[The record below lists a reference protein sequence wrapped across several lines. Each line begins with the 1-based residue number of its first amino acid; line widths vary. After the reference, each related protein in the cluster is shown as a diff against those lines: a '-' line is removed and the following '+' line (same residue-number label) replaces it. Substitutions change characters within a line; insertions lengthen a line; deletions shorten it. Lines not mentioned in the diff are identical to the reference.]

1 MSGINPQNERL
12 KRRYYHHLREAEGRA
27 ETTIDHAARALS
39 DFERFTASKDFKRF
53 RPQDA
58 IAYRNALLAGGGK
71 RSAQLSSR
79 ATVHT
84 KLVQVQR
91 FFRWLG
97 SQPGYKTRISSADVQ
112 CFSLSVRDRKIAR
125 HRREKPTPTL
135 EQVGQVIV
143 SMPAES
149 DIELR
154 DRALI
159 ACTLL
164 TGARAAA
171 LVSLKL
177 KHIRA
182 DKLGIEQD
190 AREVRTK
197 LGKSYPTFFFPVGE
211 DVLGIFLGY
220 VEHLR
225 KSLFWGEGD
234 PLFPRGQ
241 LHVGRA
247 SKFEWIGL
255 ERAHWQTTDP
265 VRAIFRRAF
274 AAAGLPYF
282 SPHSFRRTLV
292 QLGQRC
298 CRTPEELKAWS
309 QNLGHE
315 EVLTSF
321 TSYGAVPSQRQ
332 VEILSNLSNQERD
345 SSGTDEALERRVVS
359 LVRQLL
365 QKEGPLAQRENRS

>member
-1 MSGINPQNERL
+1 MIGVNPVSERL

-27 ETTIDHAARALS
+27 ETTIDQAARALA
-39 DFERFTASKDFKRF
+39 DYERFTVWKDFKRF
-53 RPQDA
+53 RPEDA
-58 IAYRNALLAGGGK
+58 VGYRRSLLAGGGK

-91 FFRWLG
+91 FFHWLSG
-97 SQPGYKTRISSADVQ
+97 QAGYKSRISSADVQ
-112 CFSLSVRDRKIAR
+112 CFSLSARDRKIAR

-135 EQVGQVIV
+135 EQVRQVIV
-143 SMPAES
+143 SMPAAS

-154 DRALI
+154 DRALV

-171 LVSLKL
+171 LASLKL
-177 KHIRA
+177 KHVRA
-182 DKLGIEQD
+182 DRLGIEQD

-211 DVLGIFLGY
+211 EVLGIFLGY
-220 VEHLR
+220 VDHLR
-225 KSLFWGEGD
+225 EVLFWGEGD

-241 LHVGRA
+241 LHVSEA
-247 SKFEWIGL
+247 SKFEWVGL

-274 AAAGLPYF
+274 AAAGIPYF
-282 SPHSFRRTLV
+282 SPHSIRRTLV

-298 CRTPEELKAWS
+298 CTTPEQLKAWS

-332 VEILSNLSNQERD
+332 AELITNLSTEPAEVSDDAMRDLQRLLRSPAILSIIKNKK
-345 SSGTDEALERRVVS
+345 G
-359 LVRQLL
+359 
-365 QKEGPLAQRENRS
+365 